1 MRHLV
6 TVLFT
11 VIAAPA
17 LAHVGHV
24 GELAGHDH
32 VVAGIALGAAVG
44 IAIWGAIR
52 GKKEDDANSEAEA
65 DLESDAEPQEA

>member
-11 VIAAPA
+11 LIAAPA

-32 VVAGIALGAAVG
+32 VIAGIALGAAVG
-44 IAIWGAIR
+44 IAIWGAIK
-52 GKKEDDANSEAEA
+52 GKKEDQADSDAEAES
-65 DLESDAEPQEA
+65 EPDAEPQEA

>member
-1 MRHLV
+1 MRYLV
-6 TVLFT
+6 TVIFT
-11 VIAAPA
+11 LIAAPA

-44 IAIWGAIR
+44 IAIWGAVK
-52 GKKEDDANSEAEA
+52 GKKDAAAEAESEGDA
-65 DLESDAEPQEA
+65 DTDAEPQEA